1 MILFRPHWG
10 RTFSA
15 LLVGGLLTL
24 TIVSACGDGS
34 DSQVRADSP
43 PASTCWDETREDSDI
58 PCPEASVTAK
68 SQGLVEPQTVESSTI
83 GKAVYLQRCVGC
95 HAVNGSGIVG
105 PDIRP
110 DKVLEKYASAEAME
124 ALVRDGL
131 GEMPEFASKLSDAE
145 IAAVV
150 AYVRAGLG

>member
-1 MILFRPHWG
+1 M
-10 RTFSA
+10 
-15 LLVGGLLTL
+15 
-24 TIVSACGDGS
+24 
-34 DSQVRADSP
+34 
-43 PASTCWDETREDSDI
+43 
-58 PCPEASVTAK
+58 
-68 SQGLVEPQTVESSTI
+68 
-83 GKAVYLQRCVGC
+83 QRCVGC

-150 AYVRAGLG
+150 AYVRGGLG